1 MITESISPLYL
12 HNKDL
17 KKMIS
22 LSRENNIYILEEMM
36 CLAASCSGLL
46 YSLTEFNQ
54 KQQITRTSKERR
66 EKKEVNKEENR
77 REKWKKQGRRNQGNN

>member
-1 MITESISPLYL
+1 
-12 HNKDL
+12 
-17 KKMIS
+17 MIS
-22 LSRENNIYILEEMM
+22 LSRENNIYFLEEMM

-54 KQQITRTSKERR
+54 KQQITRTTKERR

-77 REKWKKQGRRNQGNN
+77 REKWKKTRKKKSRKQLRRKLS